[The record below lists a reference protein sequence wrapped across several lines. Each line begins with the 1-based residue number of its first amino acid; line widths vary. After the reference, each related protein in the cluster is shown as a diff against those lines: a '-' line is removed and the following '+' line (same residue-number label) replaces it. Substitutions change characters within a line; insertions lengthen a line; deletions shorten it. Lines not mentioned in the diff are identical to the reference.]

1 MAVQASGMAAR
12 KRSNM
17 VTIRFTEA
25 EVAMLKALADAQG
38 LSQSD
43 VVRQFVR
50 SAFAELAQA
59 KPTKPT
65 QKRK

>member
-1 MAVQASGMAAR
+1 
-12 KRSNM
+12 M